1 MKFSEKLNYYIALV
15 HCSSKELAQASRLS
29 ESIISRY
36 RKGNRLPSLENLK
49 KLGYGLSQ
57 LSLGKYTKEE
67 IIQDFLQTLNKNEVD
82 FQMVQE
88 NLNCLI
94 HSLKIHAGEM
104 AKYLNFDASY
114 LSKIRKGER
123 IPSNKTEFIH
133 LVALFILKKDETND
147 LKKELSILM
156 NCLPEEIGVEQLE
169 RWLRTDHRDQ
179 ENSIALFLKK
189 LDEFDLENYIRVIHF
204 DTLKVPTIPFYRPK
218 EKNYYSLEEMKNGE
232 LDFFKAT
239 VLSKSKEDIFM
250 CSDMDMEDM
259 ALDND
264 FAKKWMFAVAASLKK
279 GLHLN
284 IIHQVNRPFNEMML
298 GLESWIPIYMTGQ
311 ITPYYLPSSQ
321 DSTYQH
327 LNYTSGTVALVG
339 ESIRGYHKRG
349 KYFLATNRKDV
360 EYYQEKSQLLLK
372 KAKPLMNIYTQEQEK
387 QYQIFLLQEE
397 TRQGKRLRTL
407 NSLPIFTIPQELIL
421 KILKRNGLDTTTIQ
435 KIVEKV
441 QQEKERNQKILMKNV
456 ICDQIELFSSQSF
469 SKDRPF
475 LALEFMFYSQK
486 IYYTWEEYNEHLQS
500 TLNFAKQEKNYR
512 VEFLQGQT
520 FKNISISSLEDSYVV
535 LSKAENPVIHF
546 VIQYPKLCDA
556 ILNFRPLVQDI
567 KKQV

>member
-1 MKFSEKLNYYIALV
+1 MKFSEKLNHYIALV

-57 LSLGKYTKEE
+57 LSLEKYTKEE
-67 IIQDFLQTLNKNEVD
+67 IIQDFLETLNKNEVD

-169 RWLRTDHRDQ
+169 KWLRTDHRDQ

-218 EKNYYSLEEMKNGE
+218 EKNYYGLEEMKNGE

-284 IIHQVNRPFNEMML
+284 IIHQINRPFNEMML

-469 SKDRPF
+469 SKGRPF
-475 LALEFMFYSQK
+475 LALEFMFYSKK

-546 VIQYPKLCDA
+546 VIQHPKLRDA